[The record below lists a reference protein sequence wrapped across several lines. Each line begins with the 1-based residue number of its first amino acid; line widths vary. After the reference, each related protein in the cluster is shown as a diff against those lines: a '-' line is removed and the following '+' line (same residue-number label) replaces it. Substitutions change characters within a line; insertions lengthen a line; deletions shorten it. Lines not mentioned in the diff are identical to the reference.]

1 MADDLPNWN
10 LNILDPMDDDSK
22 SRFIEVSKDDV
33 DELIAQLENENMKK
47 KTMYDMNTVLKFLAR
62 FGMGELNVYFS
73 EFVIAGRTK
82 KGEKYEPS
90 SLRRILTSVDRYLT
104 RREWENL
111 RLFIDPQFTRLR
123 DALKVKE
130 KELIKQSRGNK
141 PNATS
146 ALSQKWKLIFSL
158 KKKVLGTSSPQSL
171 LIVSGSN
178 KIQLKYLNTLYLY
191 FSLSTLIYL
200 EYTTFFLIFKRRLV
214 FKLPVGENLY
224 SS

>member
-130 KELIKQSRGNK
+130 KELKKQSRGNK

-191 FSLSTLIYL
+191 FSLSTLVYL
-200 EYTTFFLIFKRRLV
+200 EIHDFFPYF
-214 FKLPVGENLY
+214 
-224 SS
+224 

>member
-73 EFVIAGRTK
+73 EFVIAARTK

-130 KELIKQSRGNK
+130 KELKKQSRGNK

-191 FSLSTLIYL
+191 LSLSTLVYL
-200 EYTTFFLIFKRRLV
+200 EIHDFFPYF
-214 FKLPVGENLY
+214 
-224 SS
+224 